1 MCEMSCKVSR
11 LLQKIYLQVCT
22 KRYLTLWALFQSRKD
37 NLFTGAFLALFRFS
51 SVLQEGTVKMCL
63 WIAFECGCVLQ
74 QNMTRSV
81 ASRPEICAVNKT
93 KQTNK
98 QLMRIFKCLRLCA
111 SEVQFISHL
120 THLQLCIFLKSRII
134 FHLKKPKTHVAT
146 ESSLGNLS
154 NLFISPTEFWG
165 GLCISSFYTSRV
177 QYHKFVLWVSSPHF
191 PLFVPC

>member
-1 MCEMSCKVSR
+1 MTSYLWSSTQTCEMSCKVSR

-51 SVLQEGTVKMCL
+51 SVSQEGTVKMCL

-74 QNMTRSV
+74 NTPRSV

-98 QLMRIFKCLRLCA
+98 QLMRIFKCLRLCT

-134 FHLKKPKTHVAT
+134 FHLKKT
-146 ESSLGNLS
+146 ENTCGNRVKSRQFKQFIYFTNWVLGRS
-154 NLFISPTEFWG
+154 
-165 GLCISSFYTSRV
+165 V
-177 QYHKFVLWVSSPHF
+177 HF
-191 PLFVPC
+191 QLLHI